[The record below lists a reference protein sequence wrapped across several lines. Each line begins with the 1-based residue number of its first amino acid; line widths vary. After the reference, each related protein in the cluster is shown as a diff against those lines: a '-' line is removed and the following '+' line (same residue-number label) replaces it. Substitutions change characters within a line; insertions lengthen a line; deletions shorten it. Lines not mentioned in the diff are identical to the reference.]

1 MKLSLA
7 TILQCTLAWSGA
19 VAATLAIAQAPGN
32 ETAAARRSTVPL
44 AGGTTLR
51 SQTTL
56 AAAVSRR
63 PNNVASV
70 MAQPDAQGFGQ
81 ARLHDADDPFSDGP
95 RGSTLTSRL
104 NNAPRAASP
113 WRATMR
119 FELSSREQL
128 IIKPRARRLTIA
140 YQATL

>member
-1 MKLSLA
+1 MKLSLT
-7 TILQCTLAWSGA
+7 TILQCTLAWLGVIAATGA
-19 VAATLAIAQAPGN
+19 VAQGAGN
-32 ETAAARRSTVPL
+32 ESSAARRSTVPMA
-44 AGGTTLR
+44 AGSTLR
-51 SQTTL
+51 TPPL

-63 PNNVASV
+63 PSAGVSV
-70 MAQPDAQGFGQ
+70 LVRPDAQGFGQ
-81 ARLHDADDPFSDGP
+81 ARLHDVDDPLSEGP
-95 RGSTLTSRL
+95 RGSTLTARL

-128 IIKPRARRLTIA
+128 IIKPRARRVTIA

>member
-1 MKLSLA
+1 MKLSLT
-7 TILQCTLAWSGA
+7 TILQCTLAWLG
-19 VAATLAIAQAPGN
+19 VIAATGAAAQGAGN
-32 ETAAARRSTVPL
+32 ESSAARRSTMTMA
-44 AGGTTLR
+44 AGSTLR
-51 SQTTL
+51 TPPL

-63 PNNVASV
+63 PNTNASV
-70 MAQPDAQGFGQ
+70 LVRPDAQGFGQ
-81 ARLHDADDPFSDGP
+81 ARLHDVDDPLSEGP
-95 RGSTLTSRL
+95 RGSTLTARL

-128 IIKPRARRLTIA
+128 IIKPRARRVTIA